1 MPQAVEVIGEPEE
14 QGLADLHGPAA
25 AGGVGRLFSFHP
37 REDGCDLG
45 SLCVLF
51 LRKSPVPLI
60 TNSPSGEAAARF
72 GGKDATGSPVLPDI
86 FMISLGIELG
96 ISQHLAPR
104 QPLPGG
110 VDESRPCSPIAP
122 RSWPRVLR
130 QQNRL
135 LPIRYHQPLP
145 PVPMTGPTARML
157 FATAYEKGADGVV
170 GKPRAIHSGR
180 NAHVLFPAA
189 PLPHRLSYPAR
200 DGVVV
205 QSPQEAVQSRV
216 VRHAPQWQD
225 LAQLAVL
232 AETHLGFA
240 KSPVRIAHQAENGQQ
255 LRLGEWVFAETTA
268 LGRQNTPGYAGKGQ
282 ESDFWHPTSCSIR
295 KHSLPRFVDLP
306 KIYLYRGRQ
315 QSHLKSCVLK
325 MRILRKLQAHFSKV
339 RIPKKLVTGV
349 W

>member
-25 AGGVGRLFSFHP
+25 AGGAGRQFSFHP

-110 VDESRPCSPIAP
+110 VDESRPCSPMAP
-122 RSWPRVLR
+122 RSWPGVLR

-135 LPIRYHQPLP
+135 LPIRYHPPLP
-145 PVPMTGPTARML
+145 PVPMTGPSARML
-157 FATAYEKGADGVV
+157 FATA
-170 GKPRAIHSGR
+170 
-180 NAHVLFPAA
+180 
-189 PLPHRLSYPAR
+189 
-200 DGVVV
+200 
-205 QSPQEAVQSRV
+205 
-216 VRHAPQWQD
+216 
-225 LAQLAVL
+225 
-232 AETHLGFA
+232 
-240 KSPVRIAHQAENGQQ
+240 
-255 LRLGEWVFAETTA
+255 
-268 LGRQNTPGYAGKGQ
+268 
-282 ESDFWHPTSCSIR
+282 
-295 KHSLPRFVDLP
+295 
-306 KIYLYRGRQ
+306 
-315 QSHLKSCVLK
+315 
-325 MRILRKLQAHFSKV
+325 
-339 RIPKKLVTGV
+339 
-349 W
+349 

>member
-25 AGGVGRLFSFHP
+25 AGGAGRQFSLNH
-37 REDGCDLG
+37 REDGFDLG
-45 SLCVLF
+45 SLSVLF
-51 LRKSPVPLI
+51 LRKSPVHLI

-72 GGKDATGSPVLPDI
+72 AGKDATGSPVLPDI

-145 PVPMTGPTARML
+145 PVPMTGPTARIL

-170 GKPRAIHSGR
+170 GKPRAIPSGR

-189 PLPHRLSYPAR
+189 PWPHRLSYPAR

-205 QSPQEAVQSRV
+205 QTPQEAVQSRV

-232 AETHLGFA
+232 AETHLDFA
-240 KSPVRIAHQAENGQQ
+240 KSPVLLAHQAENGQQ

-268 LGRQNTPGYAGKGQ
+268 LGRQNTPGYIAGHAGKGQ

-306 KIYLYRGRQ
+306 KIYLCRGCQ
-315 QSHLKSCVLK
+315 QSHFKPCVL
-325 MRILRKLQAHFSKV
+325 
-339 RIPKKLVTGV
+339 
-349 W
+349 